1 MAPTYSI
8 QYHNLWTA
16 SFQEMLKIIVFIDIK
31 HSWRKPKQD
40 EMKIN
45 SDGAYNAETGGG
57 WG

>member
-1 MAPTYSI
+1 
-8 QYHNLWTA
+8 
-16 SFQEMLKIIVFIDIK
+16 MLKIIVFIDTK
-31 HSWRKPKQD
+31 HSWLKPKQD